1 VRLPLTAAA
10 GLVGVLA
17 FATAAC
23 SGGDSPTQTPGLAP
37 RGTVMTTAKPA
48 RQDLTSTV
56 SLAGKVTVD
65 PVFGLVAPVAGQV
78 RYAAVTLP
86 TGTPTRPTRV
96 ATVYAKGKSYK
107 VEVPAGA
114 VFAGRLVEDRATVPA
129 GMPIVSARKV
139 GYGIVADIDGASAYK
154 ISANLTSVRAQIDDG
169 PGPFSCKVLGTIAAL
184 PAGTIPDPPVQS
196 PQPSSS
202 GPPVVQEPAP
212 NGPPPSEPTGMRI
225 VCLAPSSVRLIN
237 GAAVR
242 LEIVTAQATGVLVL
256 PVEAVA
262 GGQGKGLV
270 DVVRPDGTK
279 ETREVVLGMTD
290 GRVIEIRSGLTE
302 AETVAVPG
310 PDIAAVPPDQV
321 GNNPGGGVVV
331 KK

>member
-1 VRLPLTAAA
+1 MTAAA
-10 GLVGVLA
+10 GFLGVLA

-23 SGGDSPTQTPGLAP
+23 GGGDSPTQTPGLAP

-78 RYAAVTLP
+78 RYATVTP
-86 TGTPTRPTRV
+86 
-96 ATVYAKGKSYK
+96 
-107 VEVPAGA
+107 
-114 VFAGRLVEDRATVPA
+114 PA

-202 GPPVVQEPAP
+202 GPPVAQEPAP

-310 PDIAAVPPDQV
+310 PDIAAVPPDQF
-321 GNNPGGGVVV
+321 GKDNLGGGGVV